1 MQRAEKIDPYKD
13 YMRRL
18 LRKKGLDTLTIE
30 PLKYGKKGEETCEQ
44 VFICRKIRIISPI

>member
-30 PLKYGKKGEETCEQ
+30 PLKYGTKGEETCEQ
-44 VFICRKIRIISPI
+44 VFIRRKIRIISPI